1 MLIFVTL
8 MELLEELIAL
18 WLFKKYPAFYVTQS
32 FITVCTKGCH
42 QLLV

>member
-1 MLIFVTL
+1 

-18 WLFKKYPAFYVTQS
+18 WFLKKFPALYGTQS
-32 FITVCTKGCH
+32 FITVYTKGCH